1 MIVYRI
7 ARGKYKDDLSGTGA
21 EINGG
26 RWNNKGT
33 KVLYTASSIALAMA
47 EVAVNVPFGI
57 LPRGYFVISIEIP
70 DVNISVVPVKNLKG
84 TTWNSH
90 PPSHITQKIGADF
103 IKANKDL
110 ILKVPSVVAPGDFN
124 FLINPSHVEFSK
136 VKIIEKSPFGFD
148 QRLFKKK

>member
-26 RWNNKGT
+26 RWNNKGA
-33 KVLYTASSIALAMA
+33 KLLYTASSIALAMT

-57 LPRGYFVISIEIP
+57 LPVGYFVISIEVPKVPIP
-70 DVNISVVPVKNLKG
+70 IVHESDFVD

-90 PPSHITQKIGADF
+90 PPSHLTQKIGDDF
-103 IKANKDL
+103 VSANKDL
-110 ILKVPSVVAPGDFN
+110 ILKVPSVVVPGDFN
-124 FLINPSHVEFSK
+124 YLINPLHKEFSK
-136 VKIIEKSPFGFD
+136 IKILDINPFGFD
-148 QRLFKKK
+148 PRLFKGE

>member
-7 ARGKYKDDLSGTGA
+7 ARGKYKNDLSGTGA

-33 KVLYTASSIALAMA
+33 KVLYTASSIALAMT
-47 EVAVNVPFGI
+47 EVAVHVPYGI
-57 LPRGYFVISIEIP
+57 LPRGYFVVSIEIP
-70 DVNISVVPVKNLKG
+70 DVNISFLSANKLNG

-90 PPSHITQKIGADF
+90 PPSHKTQKIGDDF
-103 IKANKDL
+103 ISANQDL

-136 VKIIEKSPFGFD
+136 VKIIEIIPFGFD
-148 QRLFKKK
+148 QRLFKK